1 MRERRGRIMFAGAEV
16 PMAMRTSTPLPAAE
30 FSIPVH
36 DLDAGGREFNL
47 PVRAAWLRGV
57 LEDTDIGA
65 STKDG
70 ELRLRLSKSGSD
82 VVVRGSVAAEIMVPC
97 SRCLE
102 PTPVAVKEELSLLA
116 VPASPSRPA
125 HGPRGAGK
133 AHVHDRDDE
142 NGDPEESDVMT
153 YDGDTVVL
161 DDLVRD
167 ELLLG
172 IPMIPLC
179 SEACPGISPK
189 LDDRAEG
196 AGVDPRLRPLLE
208 LKKKT

>member
-1 MRERRGRIMFAGAEV
+1 
-16 PMAMRTSTPLPAAE
+16 MAIRTNTPLPAAE

-36 DLDAGGREFNL
+36 DLDAGGREFRL

-57 LEDTDIGA
+57 LEETDVGP
-65 STKDG
+65 STQDG
-70 ELRLRLSKSGSD
+70 ELLVRLSKSGSD
-82 VVVRGSVAAEIMVPC
+82 VVLRGWVAAEIMVPC

-116 VPASPSRPA
+116 VPASPSRPGPT
-125 HGPRGAGK
+125 GPRSRAAGN
-133 AHVHDRDDE
+133 ARRPGRGDRDDE
-142 NGDPEESDVMT
+142 TVDPEEADVMT
-153 YDGDTVVL
+153 YDGDPLVL

>member
-1 MRERRGRIMFAGAEV
+1 
-16 PMAMRTSTPLPAAE
+16 MRTAPPAPAFE

-36 DLDAGGREFNL
+36 DLDAGGRDFHL

-57 LEDTDIGA
+57 LEGTDVGG

-70 ELRLRLSKSGSD
+70 ELRVRLSKSGND
-82 VVVRGSVAAEIMVPC
+82 VVLLGSVAAEMTVPC

-102 PTPVAVKEELSLLA
+102 PTPVTVHEDFSLLA
-116 VPASPSRPA
+116 VPSPSSRPA
-125 HGPRGAGK
+125 HKSRAGRSPARPR
-133 AHVHDRDDE
+133 RQEREDDDAIE
-142 NGDPEESDVMT
+142 PEEADVIP
-153 YDGDTVVL
+153 YDGETLVL

-179 SEACPGISPK
+179 SEACPGISPN
-189 LDDRAEG
+189 LGDGAE
-196 AGVDPRLRPLLE
+196 AATPTGVDPRLRPLLE